1 MNAGNAETIAR
12 NVEAEI
18 AEPEVLRRS
27 RRERWFSI
35 PDDYHVYQ
43 VDTDSDIGEKDD
55 LTLVKQAMQSVNST
69 IWKEAIEDELQSM
82 SKNEVRYLVNKTDA
96 YKSIGYKW
104 VFKTKRG
111 ENGKVARYKT
121 RLVAKGY
128 NQKDEIY
135 MLQPDG
141 FAKDDMKVCKLKKSI
156 YDLK

>member
-1 MNAGNAETIAR
+1 MAKQIQNEQVDNAGEIQTGNAETIAKYAETIAG

-69 IWKEAIEDELQSM
+69 IWKEAI
-82 SKNEVRYLVNKTDA
+82 Y
-96 YKSIGYKW
+96 
-104 VFKTKRG
+104 RG
-111 ENGKVARYKT
+111 
-121 RLVAKGY
+121 
-128 NQKDEIY
+128 
-135 MLQPDG
+135 
-141 FAKDDMKVCKLKKSI
+141 
-156 YDLK
+156 

>member
-1 MNAGNAETIAR
+1 
-12 NVEAEI
+12 
-18 AEPEVLRRS
+18 
-27 RRERWFSI
+27 
-35 PDDYHVYQ
+35 
-43 VDTDSDIGEKDD
+43 
-55 LTLVKQAMQSVNST
+55 
-69 IWKEAIEDELQSM
+69 M